1 MGVSYLS
8 RGALFSPQPVDAG
21 STILVDPQMERGATP
36 LGERLREPMRRYLPG
51 AWVIRGSS
59 ADHREILEND
69 PILPDLAASLDVP
82 VFGLFGSHDRENPS
96 PYLWKPSWVEEEPRL
111 RIDDLRE
118 AEIKGILERSHAISR
133 LNGFHYILPSRYHAD
148 EFVRLADALQ
158 DPLDTIRLADWLLPY
173 ARPEGWVIADTG
185 SILALLF
192 ALQAEA
198 QARFGFGLQIANLSE
213 YPSDYVAMDELLT
226 GLHAD
231 YTLLVVSVSSSGKV
245 ARQFERLCPGIHD
258 VVVICETGQSG
269 AEALARYPIERWEAD
284 EHGRCDRCDALNELV
299 IHPRTYQVLPSEGI
313 EAVKFDFD
321 KAAEQ
326 EEFWRLVDR
335 TEAVKLHCD
344 EEVPAGPRAGHR
356 HLSIDIDI
364 PSLLTDPEFRT
375 RVLATLSERPVPEL
389 VLVPDHGAAATM
401 VKLAREAFPELKK
414 EQLRLVRGPRLDADL
429 LADIAG
435 KESILLLDDSVV
447 TGNTLVALRRE
458 IYERVNEERRPP
470 TVEAFVVLDRL
481 AHDEDEKA
489 IRRPFTAKGQ
499 DGPEQRFRA
508 VERIRLPPVHDCP
521 WCEEEKSLRRL
532 VSRVSGHQEFVR
544 QRLELLSSR
553 KGLRPPLLPTRQ
565 DRAEQRTH
573 GSFIGDLRP
582 AAAFAATAAA
592 AHGLTLKLEK
602 LRKGAEIKMVD
613 VKVVAEAF
621 FDQIIVAGL
630 LRIVP
635 QKFLR
640 HYSNDEAVNHMLASH
655 AEAFGDNCLAELAWA
670 AVQGRI
676 PPEAIHALLVAND
689 NPPAALT
696 FLRALLEV
704 QHPDLA
710 EPEDPEASD
719 VEPEPQAASGAAP
732 K

>member
-8 RGALFSPQPVDAG
+8 HGALLSPEPITAV

-36 LGERLREPMRRYLPG
+36 LGERLREPMRRYLPS

-59 ADHREILEND
+59 ADHQEILEND

-82 VFGLFGSHDRENPS
+82 VYGLFGSHDRENPA
-96 PYLWKPSWVEEEPRL
+96 PYLWKPSWIEEKPRL

-118 AEIKGILERSHAISR
+118 AEIKGILERTHAISR
-133 LNGFHYILPSRYHAD
+133 LNGFHYILPSRYHAG
-148 EFVRLADALQ
+148 EFIRLADALQ
-158 DPLDTIRLADWLLPY
+158 DPIDTIRVADWLLPY
-173 ARPEGWVIADTG
+173 ARPDGWVIADTG
-185 SILALLF
+185 SVLALLF

-213 YPSDYVAMDELLT
+213 YPSDYVAMDELLA

-245 ARQFERLCPGIHD
+245 ARQFERLCPGDHD

-269 AEALARYPIERWEAD
+269 AEALARYPIERWEAN
-284 EHGRCDRCDALNELV
+284 EHGRCDRCDALHELV
-299 IHPRTYQVLPSEGI
+299 VHPRTYQVLPSEGI

-326 EEFWRLVDR
+326 EGFWRLADR

-364 PSLLTDPEFRT
+364 PSLLTDPEFRA
-375 RVLATLSERPVPEL
+375 RVVTSLRECPLPDL

-401 VKLAREAFPELKK
+401 VELAREAFPGLGE
-414 EQLRLVRGPRLDADL
+414 ERLRLVRGQRLDEGL
-429 LADIAG
+429 LADLAG
-435 KESILLLDDSVV
+435 KESVLLLDDSVV
-447 TGNTLVALRRE
+447 TGNTLVSLRRE

-481 AHDEDEKA
+481 ADDDDEKA
-489 IRRPFTAKGQ
+489 IRRPFTARGE
-499 DGPEQRFRA
+499 DGPKQCFRA
-508 VERIRLPPVHDCP
+508 VERIRMPPVHDCP

-532 VSRVSGHQEFVR
+532 VSRVSGHEEFVR

-553 KGLRPPLLPTRQ
+553 QGLRPPLLPTRQ

-676 PPEAIHALLVAND
+676 PPEAIHALIAAHG
-689 NPPAALT
+689 NPPAVLN

-710 EPEDPEASD
+710 EAESRVISAAG
-719 VEPEPQAASGAAP
+719 PEPHAASGAAH